1 MVDILLLSDHPL
13 IRSGI
18 RHVLEQVDAETW
30 QVRAIACTEAAP
42 EIAVRGTTEVVV
54 VDVADS
60 GTDGIDLIRKLAR
73 TPPRPK
79 ILALIAASKASYA
92 RYCLDAGA
100 AGCITNRCDEAEMLR
115 AVRAVIAGERYVGA
129 NIARE
134 LVIATLMRDDAT
146 ALDKLSSRESQV
158 MLMIVKGYGVQEI
171 STRLYL
177 SPKTVSTYKSRIYE
191 KLGVKNDVEL
201 THFAV
206 RQGLL
211 GQRDSI
217 A

>member
-1 MVDILLLSDHPL
+1 M
-13 IRSGI
+13 
-18 RHVLEQVDAETW
+18 
-30 QVRAIACTEAAP
+30 
-42 EIAVRGTTEVVV
+42 
-54 VDVADS
+54 
-60 GTDGIDLIRKLAR
+60 
-73 TPPRPK
+73 
-79 ILALIAASKASYA
+79 
-92 RYCLDAGA
+92 
-100 AGCITNRCDEAEMLR
+100 
-115 AVRAVIAGERYVGA
+115 RAVIAGERYVGA
-129 NIARE
+129 NIARD
-134 LVIATLMRDDAT
+134 LVIATLIRDDAT

-177 SPKTVSTYKSRIYE
+177 SPKTVSTYKSRIYD

-206 RQGLL
+206 RQGLR